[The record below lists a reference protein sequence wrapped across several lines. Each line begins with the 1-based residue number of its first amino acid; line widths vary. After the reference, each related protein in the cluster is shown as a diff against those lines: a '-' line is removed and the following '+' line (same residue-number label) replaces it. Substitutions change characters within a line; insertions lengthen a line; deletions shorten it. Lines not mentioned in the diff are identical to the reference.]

1 MIKKR
6 IAFIIMAG
14 VLSITALTGC
24 GSKNSILPE
33 TIVANAIE
41 AENNLKSYYSE
52 ARVRAYD
59 KDNKIT
65 NGATEKEWQDIS
77 NGKMKIRREYYS
89 DNNELESVSTSDG
102 DTVITYDNRAG
113 KASIMKN
120 IDESDMPINSGRQ
133 YNKIILQ
140 YIKENIENHDI
151 SIIGEEKI
159 NGMNTYHIRA
169 VPKEESIMFLEQD
182 MWINKKNW
190 SVIKTIGVLTGGTK
204 IEEEYV
210 KIDFSPKL
218 PDEIFTQKIPE
229 GVKIENIEEAGP
241 KTKTM
246 TLKEVRDFLG
256 NPFLYFPEL
265 SSYKIKN
272 IKLIQY
278 ESEELY
284 NEITMDYEKD
294 GKPYFEMRLRKGNKV
309 NFNDSKIPGA
319 KEITI
324 RGQKGYILK
333 GVKSVILWPEEDIS
347 YSIIPHENF
356 EKIEDFIKELNEME
370 MFN

>member
-6 IAFIIMAG
+6 IASIIMAG
-14 VLSITALTGC
+14 LLSITTLAGC

-41 AENNLKSYYSE
+41 AEDNLKSYYGE
-52 ARVRAYD
+52 AKVRVYD

-65 NGATEKEWQDIS
+65 NDIIEKEWQDIS
-77 NGKMKIRREYYS
+77 NGKMKIRRESYS

-113 KASIMKN
+113 KASIMEN
-120 IDESDMPINSGRQ
+120 IDESDMPIRSGRE
-133 YNKIILQ
+133 YKRILLK
-140 YIKENIENHDI
+140 YIKENKENHDI

-159 NGMNTYHIRA
+159 NGMNTYHIRV
-169 VPKEESIMFLEQD
+169 VPKEETIMFLEQD

-190 SVIKTIGVLTGGTK
+190 CVIKSSGVLSGGRK
-204 IEEEYV
+204 IEDEYV
-210 KIDFSPKL
+210 KIDFLPKFQ
-218 PDEIFTQKIPE
+218 DEIFTQKIPE
-229 GVKIENIEEAGP
+229 GVMIENLEEIGP
-241 KTKTM
+241 KKKAM

-256 NPFLYFPEL
+256 KPFAYFSEE
-265 SSYKIKN
+265 SSYKIKS

-278 ESEELY
+278 GSEDVD
-284 NEITMDYEKD
+284 NEITMEYEKD
-294 GKPYFEMRLRKGNKV
+294 GKPYFEMRLRKGNKF
-309 NFNDSKIPGA
+309 NSNDSKIPGA

-324 RGQKGYILK
+324 RGEKGFILK
-333 GVKSVILWPEEDIS
+333 GVKSVIFWSEGDVS

-356 EKIEDFIKELNEME
+356 EKVEDFIKELDKME
-370 MFN
+370 TFN